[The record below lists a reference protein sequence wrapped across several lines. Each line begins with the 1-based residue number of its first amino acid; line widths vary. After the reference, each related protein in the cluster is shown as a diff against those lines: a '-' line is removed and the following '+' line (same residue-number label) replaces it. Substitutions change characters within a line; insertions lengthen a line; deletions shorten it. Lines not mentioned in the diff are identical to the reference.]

1 MQFSVGTSKAVPY
14 ETDMVTNDSPAAVT
28 NRRRPARDLI
38 AAVVEN
44 MRSNLETLKYSTLA
58 PSRYVVYVHPAE
70 YGRLESIIPILQEE
84 TVRALTEEL
93 DRLNNPSGLRRYSD
107 RLKGESTPRVQT
119 PGGEWQV
126 EFVMDPD
133 GELAE
138 GDILIDSELMLPPQP
153 ELGVGQ
159 RTRRITTAHAV
170 ERTSAAE
177 QVPAAAQ
184 PADLPRHSAGA
195 QAEDRTVRTHVP
207 VAPRVLARLIYDD
220 KAGPHTFD
228 ITCDAI
234 LIGRGSATAPVD
246 VRIESS
252 VDVSREHARI
262 RRDPATGQFFL
273 IDLSTLGT
281 TLNSRHVPRGY
292 DEVDG
297 VRKETGV
304 ETPLPNGA
312 CIGLAETVFLEF
324 TLVANPAEAG
334 HYVA

>member
-1 MQFSVGTSKAVPY
+1 
-14 ETDMVTNDSPAAVT
+14 MVTNDSPVAVS

-38 AAVVEN
+38 AAVVEH

-70 YGRLESIIPILQEE
+70 YARLESIIAILQEE

-93 DRLNNPSGLRRYSD
+93 DRLNNPSGLRRYGS

-119 PGGEWQV
+119 PSGEWQV

-159 RTRRITTAHAV
+159 RTRRMTTQHAV
-170 ERTSAAE
+170 E
-177 QVPAAAQ
+177 PA
-184 PADLPRHSAGA
+184 PADTQLSAPSREGDGGL
-195 QAEDRTVRTHVP
+195 AEDRTVRTLTPVP
-207 VAPRVLARLIYDD
+207 PRALARLVYED
-220 KAGPHTFD
+220 KAGRH
-228 ITCDAI
+228 TCDVTRDSV

-281 TLNSRHVPRGY
+281 TLNGRHIPRGY

-297 VRKETGV
+297 VRKERGV

-312 CIGLAETVFLEF
+312 RIGLADTVFLEF
-324 TLVANPAEAG
+324 TLVDGPVTAG
-334 HYVA
+334 HHVA